1 MERMIKNAIKNAVM
15 ESLMCD
21 IDVANY
27 GMRSAKR
34 LSDYSFGILMNN
46 KIWIHKDKVFKD
58 GIEVATIE
66 RRYSSRKTCGNYK
79 ELKPKVT
86 WLQFSK
92 TPNSLATVGSTI
104 INFIKFKIMK
114 KFNLSVKQCKMIEKS
129 IRYTISDLQ
138 RNNFLQTQ
146 HHLSGH
152 ACDYEIRQ
160 LKELQKI
167 FF

>member
-1 MERMIKNAIKNAVM
+1 
-15 ESLMCD
+15 
-21 IDVANY
+21 
-27 GMRSAKR
+27 
-34 LSDYSFGILMNN
+34 
-46 KIWIHKDKVFKD
+46 
-58 GIEVATIE
+58 
-66 RRYSSRKTCGNYK
+66 
-79 ELKPKVT
+79 
-86 WLQFSK
+86 
-92 TPNSLATVGSTI
+92 
-104 INFIKFKIMK
+104 MK

>member
-1 MERMIKNAIKNAVM
+1 MAPRNCIHGHTGLTSKNKNLACKI
-15 ESLMCD
+15 L
-21 IDVANY
+21 ANLA
-27 GMRSAKR
+27 G
-34 LSDYSFGILMNN
+34 
-46 KIWIHKDKVFKD
+46 
-58 GIEVATIE
+58 TI
-66 RRYSSRKTCGNYK
+66 
-79 ELKPKVT
+79 
-86 WLQFSK
+86 F
-92 TPNSLATVGSTI
+92 
-104 INFIKFKIMK
+104 NFIKFKIMK

-152 ACDYEIRQ
+152 ACGDEIRQ